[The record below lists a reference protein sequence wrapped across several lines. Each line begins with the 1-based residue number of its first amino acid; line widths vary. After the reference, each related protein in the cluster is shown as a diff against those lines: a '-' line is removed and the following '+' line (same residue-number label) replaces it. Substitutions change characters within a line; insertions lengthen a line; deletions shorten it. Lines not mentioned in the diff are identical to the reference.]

1 MDARSDWYGDLSFQL
16 DVWRC
21 RLLRQ
26 TLHGSVAR
34 RLFQDRALR
43 LGILCSVS
51 MGLALI
57 LAGLAP
63 LFMLALGP
71 ICYGL
76 PHLVS
81 SVRYLPLRARMH
93 PIQLK
98 PRFYLSMACLLV
110 GLAALRLAT
119 LHVEASPGDSLW
131 TLLLQDNR
139 PELMM
144 SLACLAFMAPLLR
157 CHTPRQLAKLAGPF
171 VAFTF
176 VSLVYPAYVLGALLL
191 GHHFIAFVYWRLACR
206 NRREQRIAELGLA
219 LFTAAHVLIFLG
231 YLDALGAWAVSHGWQ
246 PFAAL
251 SLDDVA
257 SSLEP
262 WALSP
267 RLWRHALTA
276 YAFGQSVH
284 YIVWLRA
291 IPEQHLL
298 RPSPVTW
305 RQSLGL
311 LRRDFGKSGA
321 HLALTACLGL
331 GAAWL
336 LAWSLGHFTAARTTY
351 FCLASGHGYLELAGL
366 LVFWASKGT
375 RDANVEVA

>member
-1 MDARSDWYGDLSFQL
+1 
-16 DVWRC
+16 
-21 RLLRQ
+21 
-26 TLHGSVAR
+26 
-34 RLFQDRALR
+34 
-43 LGILCSVS
+43 
-51 MGLALI
+51 MGLALA
-57 LAGLAP
+57 LAGVAP
-63 LFMLALGP
+63 LLMLALGP

-81 SVRYLPLRARMH
+81 SVRYLPLRSRLQH
-93 PIQLK
+93 IQLK
-98 PRFYLSMACLLV
+98 PRFYLNMACLLL

-119 LHVEASPGDSLW
+119 LHVDATPGASWLTP
-131 TLLLQDNR
+131 LLQDNR

-144 SLACLAFMAPLLR
+144 SLASLAFMAPLLR
-157 CHTPRQLAKLAGPF
+157 CHTPRQLATLAGPF
-171 VAFTF
+171 VAFT
-176 VSLVYPAYVLGALLL
+176 VASLVYPAYVLGVLLL

-206 NRREQRIAELGLA
+206 SRPEQRVAELALA
-219 LFTAAHVLIFLG
+219 LFAVAHVLIFLG
-231 YLDALGAWAVSHGWQ
+231 CLDPLGAWAVSHGWQ
-246 PFAAL
+246 PVAAL
-251 SLDDVA
+251 PLDDVA

-311 LRRDFGKSGA
+311 LRRDFGKNGA

-331 GAAWL
+331 AAAWL
-336 LAWSLGHFTAARTTY
+336 LAWSLDHFTAARTTY
-351 FCLASGHGYLELAGL
+351 FCLASGHGYVELAGL

-375 RDANVEVA
+375 RYAKVEVG

>member
-16 DVWRC
+16 DLWRC
-21 RLLRQ
+21 RILRQ
-26 TLHGSVAR
+26 TLHWPVAR
-34 RLFQDRALR
+34 RLYQERALR
-43 LGILCSVS
+43 LGVLCSVS
-51 MGLALI
+51 MGLALVF
-57 LAGLAP
+57 AGLAP
-63 LFMLALGP
+63 LLMLALGP
-71 ICYGL
+71 IVYGV

-81 SVRYLPLRARMH
+81 SVRYLPLRTRLQH
-93 PIQLK
+93 IQVK

-119 LHVEASPGDSLW
+119 LHVEAGPGSSLLA
-131 TLLLQDNR
+131 LLLQDNR

-144 SLACLAFMAPLLR
+144 SLACLAFMVPLLR
-157 CHTPRQLAKLAGPF
+157 CHRPRQLTMVA
-171 VAFTF
+171 VAFMAFTLI
-176 VSLVYPAYVLGALLL
+176 SLVYPGYVLGALLL
-191 GHHFIAFVYWRLACR
+191 GHHFVAFVYWRLACR
-206 NRREQRIAELGLA
+206 SRPEQRIAELGLV

-231 YLDALGAWAVSHGWQ
+231 CLDPLGAWAVSHGWQ
-246 PFAAL
+246 PFAVL
-251 SLDDVA
+251 SLGDVA
-257 SSLEP
+257 TSLEP

-284 YIVWLRA
+284 YLIWLRA
-291 IPEQHLL
+291 IPEQNLL

-321 HLALTACLGL
+321 HLTLTACLGL
-331 GAAWL
+331 GAIWL
-336 LAWSLGHFTAARTTY
+336 LAWSLGQFAAARTTY

-366 LVFWASKGT
+366 MVFWASKGMRYAT
-375 RDANVEVA
+375 AEVA

>member
-1 MDARSDWYGDLSFQL
+1 
-16 DVWRC
+16 
-21 RLLRQ
+21 
-26 TLHGSVAR
+26 
-34 RLFQDRALR
+34 
-43 LGILCSVS
+43 
-51 MGLALI
+51 MGLALVF
-57 LAGLAP
+57 AGLAP
-63 LFMLALGP
+63 LLMLALGP
-71 ICYGL
+71 IVYGV

-81 SVRYLPLRARMH
+81 SVRYLPLRTRLQH
-93 PIQLK
+93 IQVK

-119 LHVEASPGDSLW
+119 LHVEAGPGSSLLA
-131 TLLLQDNR
+131 LLLQDNR

-157 CHTPRQLAKLAGPF
+157 CHRPRQLTTLAVPF
-171 VAFTF
+171 VAFTL

-191 GHHFIAFVYWRLACR
+191 VHHFIAFVYWRLACR
-206 NRREQRIAELGLA
+206 SRPEQRIAELGLA
-219 LFTAAHVLIFLG
+219 LFTAAHVFIFLG
-231 YLDALGAWAVSHGWQ
+231 YLDALGAWAASHGWQ
-246 PFAAL
+246 PFAAP

-257 SSLEP
+257 SSLES

-284 YIVWLRA
+284 YIVWLRT
-291 IPEQHLL
+291 IPEQNLL

-331 GAAWL
+331 GAVWL
-336 LAWSLGHFTAARTTY
+336 LAWSFGHFTAARTTY

-366 LVFWASKGT
+366 LVFWASKGP
-375 RDANVEVA
+375 RYAKAEVA